1 MTEKQ
6 KKLLQGKEDKERPC
20 FTLATVMRQ
29 IFNVIERSFWLEG
42 TGTKNS
48 NYFSG
53 SLCSREFNLIS
64 FIAFYSAKKD
74 LSMTLNIC
82 LIIIAKV
89 KQGFSLF
96 CFPSNNFFCF
106 SFIPAPTNY
115 QWIFYIPFC
124 GCKVETTMNLLYLS
138 IVEKLTI

>member
-89 KQGFSLF
+89 KQGFSLS

-115 QWIFYIPFC
+115 Q
-124 GCKVETTMNLLYLS
+124 
-138 IVEKLTI
+138 